1 LGIGISPQGG
11 RVYNT
16 TADQLESV
24 GGETRRVP
32 ETYPTRLRIVQYP
45 EPMLRQR
52 TQPIEVFDEALADLA
67 RRMIAL
73 MHEAK
78 GVGLAA
84 PQVGLSLRLFVCNA
98 TGEPQDNQVVVNP
111 ILLDFEGFEEKPEGC
126 LSIPGVTV
134 NMRRPARVR
143 LTALNAQGE
152 AYELKGDDLRARI
165 WQHETDHLDGKLI
178 IDNMS
183 EADEIANRKA
193 LKQLRGGK

>member
-1 LGIGISPQGG
+1 M
-11 RVYNT
+11 
-16 TADQLESV
+16 
-24 GGETRRVP
+24 P
-32 ETYPTRLRIVQYP
+32 ETFPARLRIVQFP
-45 EPMLRQR
+45 EPVLRQR
-52 TQPIEVFDEALADLA
+52 TRPVEVFDDALADLT

-84 PQVGLSLRLFVCNA
+84 PQVGQSIRLFVCNH

-111 ILLDFEGFEEKPEGC
+111 VLLDFEGVEEKPEGC

-134 NMRRPARVR
+134 TMRRPARVR

-152 AYELKGDDLRARI
+152 AYEIKGDDLRARI